1 MLPILQIK
9 KQSNLPGFPLLAN
22 IRSQAPSCEAWC
34 CQGGSMAGNE
44 TEGDPVALPHLI
56 PEILEKR

>member
-22 IRSQAPSCEAWC
+22 MRSQAPSCKTWC
-34 CQGGSMAGNE
+34 CQGGVWQEMRQRD
-44 TEGDPVALPHLI
+44 TP
-56 PEILEKR
+56 